1 MMKKITFL
9 LLLACTTAFGQRS
22 NDKDT
27 QVQLDNE
34 QNAEKVTFKLNTEW
48 FVKDPA
54 TPYGYKTTDD
64 KVFIRVMNASY
75 MDFPVALEN
84 LTKKYGAG
92 NVSLLVENKVM
103 KGRRMENGPP
113 DTGSIFYGINSGDGR
128 LISVMVYLPLSQ
140 LDEWEP
146 YIDNVM
152 KTFEISML

>member
-1 MMKKITFL
+1 MKKILLT
-9 LLLACTTAFGQRS
+9 LLLATATAFAQKS

-27 QVQLDNE
+27 QVQLVNE
-34 QNAEKVTFKLNTEW
+34 QNAEKITFMLNTEW

-54 TPYGYKTTDD
+54 TVYGYKTTDD

-84 LTKKYGAG
+84 LNKKYGTD
-92 NVSLLVENKVM
+92 NVSLLVEDKIM
-103 KGRRMENGPP
+103 KGRRMQGGPP
-113 DTGSIFYGINSGDGR
+113 DTGSLFYGINSGDGR